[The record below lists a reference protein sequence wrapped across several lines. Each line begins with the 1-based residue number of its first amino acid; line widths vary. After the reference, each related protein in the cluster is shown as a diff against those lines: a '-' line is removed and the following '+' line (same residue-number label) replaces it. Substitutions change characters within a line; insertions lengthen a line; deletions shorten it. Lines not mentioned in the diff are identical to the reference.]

1 MEKSIHEER
10 YSALKEA
17 LMHEFGERNINSSAM
32 EEDNNIEF
40 LIDWNHNTVSLMIGP
55 VLENQDEYVV
65 VSNVYGEAGTKVN
78 IVIDG
83 IDGIVSYDNLCNHI
97 ITKIRRKTMENET
110 NTKLRSLL
118 SIRAKLN
125 EVFKDEISW
134 NENLPTEQGL
144 MCFIYKCII
153 ISITILNNG
162 DIIISSNIGSGVAKL
177 PSEAI
182 DFIANMVKE
191 NGVYMRKNYKAS
203 FNAGKTY
210 KDFLPYLTEYGY
222 HNFGVAHEPLILEP
236 EDWIAAQWETICKLF
251 GMDNAERI
259 KVSGYKLEAFGL
271 PKASNVTE
279 PKNSES
285 EDMIR
290 KQIIIKTKDPD
301 MEGRVLNK
309 IHNQLVGNQ
318 DYIGSRICLNRSK
331 DRNDGTQN
339 EVHLYIFEDSESDPE
354 INI

>member
-17 LMHEFGERNINSSAM
+17 LVHEFGERNINSSAM

-55 VLENQDEYVV
+55 VLENPDEYVV

-83 IDGIVSYDNLCNHI
+83 IDGIVSYGNLCNHI
-97 ITKIRRKTMENET
+97 ITKIRRKTMKNET

-125 EVFKDEISW
+125 EIFKDKISW
-134 NENLPTEQGL
+134 NENLPTEQGI
-144 MCFIYKCII
+144 MCFIYKNII
-153 ISITILNNG
+153 ISITILENG
-162 DIIISSNIGSGVAKL
+162 DIVVSTNIGSNIVKL

-182 DFIANMVKE
+182 NYIVGIVKE
-191 NGVYMRKNYKAS
+191 SDVYRNFTAS
-203 FNAGKTY
+203 FNAGKSY
-210 KDFLPYLTEYGY
+210 MDFSPNSAEYRY
-222 HNFGVAHEPLILEP
+222 HDFGVAHEPLILEP
-236 EDWIAAQWETICKLF
+236 EDWTAAQWETICKLF

-271 PKASNVTE
+271 PKASNVTG

-354 INI
+354 IKI